1 MEQIAILSANGQ
13 PADLTTA
20 RRVLLFEKTTDQTW
34 MERKAFSFALLPTT
48 NTGQLRDQVRNLI
61 TKLDSCRIIAGHG
74 INGLAYHVLDRM
86 GLHIFEIT
94 ALNANVLQ
102 GIWDD
107 VEKSEARP
115 QQDEEVPLSPTPVAE
130 GIYYLDF
137 IRLQQLHP
145 EISSKRA
152 LQPFL
157 QNTPFNRLNLLC
169 SHLPLWF
176 QEPAYKQNYF
186 LRTKKYGGNLL
197 ISISRRTCK
206 EE

>member
-20 RRVLLFEKTTDQTW
+20 QQILLFEKKAGQTW
-34 MERKAFSFALLPTT
+34 VERKAFPFALLLAA
-48 NTGQLRDQVRNLI
+48 NTVQLRDQVRNLI
-61 TKLDSCRIIAGHG
+61 TKLDGCRIIAGRG

-86 GLHIFEIT
+86 GLHIFEISE
-94 ALNANVLQ
+94 LNSNVLQ

-107 VEKSEARP
+107 VEKSEIRP
-115 QQDEEVPLSPTPVAE
+115 YEDEKVPLSPTPVAE

-176 QEPAYKQNYF
+176 QDPAYKKQYS

-197 ISISRRTCK
+197 VSISRRTCK